1 MWNIFFNKKEKK
13 MSTTTDS
20 AAVKRLKNKVEK
32 QATQISSLQGRVS
45 ELVDNLTLLSNDI
58 KNFKAAVAGEMNQ
71 LFDKV
76 G

>member
-1 MWNIFFNKKEKK
+1 

>member
-45 ELVDNLTLLSNDI
+45 ELVDNLTLLSNDV

-76 G
+76 D

>member
-1 MWNIFFNKKEKK
+1 

-20 AAVKRLKNKVEK
+20 TAVKRLKNKVEK